1 MIVQST
7 IERAFEIAKSGDC
20 HSVPDLGK
28 KLVKEG
34 FEDVSRHLNGV
45 VLRKQLSALMKA
57 AQIDPCLEPHLS
69 QQALETARICPFKD
83 SYFQVG
89 G

>member
-1 MIVQST
+1 MQNT

-20 HSVPDLGK
+20 HSVLELGK
-28 KLVKEG
+28 KLVKNG
-34 FEDVSRHLNGV
+34 FEDVSQPLNGV
-45 VLRKQLSALMKA
+45 VLRKQLSALINVS
-57 AQIDPCLEPHLS
+57 QFDPHVEPLLP
-69 QQALETARICPFKD
+69 QQARETARICPFKD